1 MAGGMRAVG
10 LWISVAMLAQGM
22 GGDRAGAQQMSL
34 DPERGVITMAPLLE
48 RTTPAVVNISVQSR
62 EAAAEN
68 PLFRD
73 PFFRRFFDLPEQPQA
88 RRAISAGS
96 GVIVDARRGYV
107 LTNHH
112 VVRSAER
119 ITVTLKDRREF
130 QAEMVGSDPATDVA
144 LLRIPAQS
152 LTALPFGD
160 SDRLK
165 VGDLVIAIGN
175 PFGLGQTVTS
185 GIVSALGRGGIT
197 SGNYE
202 DFIQTDA
209 SINPGNSGG
218 ALINSKGDLIGIN
231 TAILAPSGGNVGI
244 GFAVPANMVRSVMD
258 QLLRFGQVK
267 RGRIGVVIQ
276 DLDPEA
282 AEALGLAADA
292 GAMIARVEPGSP
304 AEHAGL
310 RGGDV
315 VLAVDGQP
323 VQGSS
328 ELRNRIGLVEADRS
342 VRLDILR
349 DGRRSRVSVAVTPI
363 AERGAQRHDGAATC
377 RGSAGRDPAR
387 PSGLWAGRGRAGDAG
402 RPQQPGG
409 GGRPAP
415 WRHHPGR
422 GRCRRGLAR
431 RAGARM
437 ARRWPAPHAQPAARQ
452 PAAGAGDRL
461 STGLSQPAAPPTS

>member
-1 MAGGMRAVG
+1 MFGRALRSGLGVMLVAAGLAAVPG
-10 LWISVAMLAQGM
+10 Q
-22 GGDRAGAQQMSL
+22 AQQLSL

-62 EAAAEN
+62 AAVAEN

-130 QAEMVGSDPATDVA
+130 QAELVGSDPATDVA
-144 LLRIPAQS
+144 LLRIPGEA

-160 SDRLK
+160 SEQLK

-185 GIVSALGRGGIT
+185 GIVSALGRSGIEN
-197 SGNYE
+197 GNYE

-218 ALINSKGDLIGIN
+218 ALINSKGELVGIN

-244 GFAVPANMVRSVMD
+244 GFAVPANMARSVME
-258 QLLRFGQVK
+258 QLLRFGQVR

-276 DLDPEA
+276 DLDPAA
-282 AEALGLAADA
+282 AEALGLAADE

-304 AEHAGL
+304 AERAGL

-315 VLAVDGQP
+315 VLSVDGTP
-323 VQGSS
+323 IQGSG
-328 ELRNRIGLVEADRS
+328 ELRNRIALVEADRS
-342 VRLDILR
+342 VRLEVLR
-349 DGRRSRVSVAVTPI
+349 NGRRSQMAVQVAPLP
-363 AERGAQRHDGAATC
+363 AGDGASAAAIERLAGATLGELPPDHPAYGQITGVLVLRVG
-377 RGSAGRDPAR
+377 RGSPAAAL
-387 PSGLWAGRGRAGDAG
+387 GLRRGDLILGVDGTPVASAAELA
-402 RPQQPGG
+402 QALAPGG
-409 GGRPAP
+409 G
-415 WRHHPGR
+415 
-422 GRCRRGLAR
+422 
-431 RAGARM
+431 RATLNVLR
-437 ARRWPAPHAQPAARQ
+437 
-452 PAAGAGDRL
+452 GDRQL
-461 STGLSQPAAPPTS
+461 ALPVG

>member
-1 MAGGMRAVG
+1 M
-10 LWISVAMLAQGM
+10 
-22 GGDRAGAQQMSL
+22 
-34 DPERGVITMAPLLE
+34 
-48 RTTPAVVNISVQSR
+48 
-62 EAAAEN
+62 
-68 PLFRD
+68 
-73 PFFRRFFDLPEQPQA
+73 
-88 RRAISAGS
+88 
-96 GVIVDARRGYV
+96 IVDARRGYV

-119 ITVTLKDRREF
+119 VTVTLKDRREF
-130 QAEMVGSDPATDVA
+130 QAKLVGSDPATDVA
-144 LLRIPAQS
+144 LLRHSRPS
-152 LTALPFGD
+152 RSPHLPFGD

-218 ALINSKGDLIGIN
+218 ALINSKGELVGIN

-244 GFAVPANMVRSVMD
+244 GFAVPANMARSVMD

-276 DLDPEA
+276 DLDPQA
-282 AEALGLAADA
+282 AEALGLAADE

-304 AEHAGL
+304 AERAGL

-323 VQGSS
+323 VQGSG

-342 VRLDILR
+342 VRLEILR
-349 DGRRSRVSVAVTPI
+349 DGRRSRVDGRRDTDGHGRNRLPATHTAARRGACWTNSRPTIRPMARSTGVLVAQFARSSQAAAAGLRRGDVILGVDGAAVGSIGELARALPPDGGRADRRTCCAAADSWPWSS
-363 AERGAQRHDGAATC
+363 AERGIATRRIAAAYIWLHLNGVSGSSRAERRSGAT
-377 RGSAGRDPAR
+377 
-387 PSGLWAGRGRAGDAG
+387 
-402 RPQQPGG
+402 
-409 GGRPAP
+409 
-415 WRHHPGR
+415 
-422 GRCRRGLAR
+422 RR
-431 RAGARM
+431 
-437 ARRWPAPHAQPAARQ
+437 
-452 PAAGAGDRL
+452 
-461 STGLSQPAAPPTS
+461 T

>member
-1 MAGGMRAVG
+1 MAASGRTIGRIVVA
-10 LWISVAMLAQGM
+10 AMLAVAAM
-22 GGDRAGAQQMSL
+22 PAPAGAQQMSL

-48 RTTPAVVNISVQSR
+48 RATPAVVNISVQSR
-62 EAAAEN
+62 EAGAEN

-96 GVIVDARRGYV
+96 GVIVDARRGHV

-112 VVRSAER
+112 VVRGAER

-130 QAEMVGSDPATDVA
+130 PAEMVGSDPATDVA
-144 LLRIPAQS
+144 LLRIAAQS

-218 ALINSKGDLIGIN
+218 ALINSKGELIGIN
-231 TAILAPSGGNVGI
+231 TAILAPNGGNVGI
-244 GFAVPANMVRSVMD
+244 GFAVPAAMVKGVMD

-276 DLDPEA
+276 DLDPDA
-282 AEALGLAADA
+282 AAALGLAADE

-304 AEHAGL
+304 AERAGL

-315 VLAVDGQP
+315 VLAVDGQQ

-328 ELRNRIGLVEADRS
+328 ELRNRIGMVEADRS

-349 DGRRSRVSVAVTPI
+349 DGRRSRIAVTVTPI
-363 AERGAQRHDGAATC
+363 AAA
-377 RGSAGRDPAR
+377 A
-387 PSGLWAGRGRAGDAG
+387 
-402 RPQQPGG
+402 
-409 GGRPAP
+409 
-415 WRHHPGR
+415 
-422 GRCRRGLAR
+422 
-431 RAGARM
+431 
-437 ARRWPAPHAQPAARQ
+437 
-452 PAAGAGDRL
+452 
-461 STGLSQPAAPPTS
+461 AAPPELNGAVLGEIPPGHPAYGQIEGVLVAQVARNSRAAALGLRRGDIILGVDGEPVRSAEELAEALPQDGRRLTLNLLRGGRQLALVIG

>member
-1 MAGGMRAVG
+1 MAASGRTIGRIVVA
-10 LWISVAMLAQGM
+10 AMLAVAAM
-22 GGDRAGAQQMSL
+22 PAPAGAQQMSL

-48 RTTPAVVNISVQSR
+48 RATPAVVNISVQSR
-62 EAAAEN
+62 EAGAEN

-96 GVIVDARRGYV
+96 GVIVDARRGHV

-112 VVRSAER
+112 VVRGAER

-130 QAEMVGSDPATDVA
+130 PAEMVGSDPATDVA

-218 ALINSKGDLIGIN
+218 ALINSKGELIGIN
-231 TAILAPSGGNVGI
+231 TAILAPNGGNVGI
-244 GFAVPANMVRSVMD
+244 GFAVPAAMVKGVMD

-276 DLDPEA
+276 DLDPDA
-282 AEALGLAADA
+282 AAALGLAADE

-304 AEHAGL
+304 AERAGL

-315 VLAVDGQP
+315 VLAVDGQQ

-328 ELRNRIGLVEADRS
+328 ELRNRIGMVEADRS

-349 DGRRSRVSVAVTPI
+349 DGRRSRIAVTVTPI
-363 AERGAQRHDGAATC
+363 AAA
-377 RGSAGRDPAR
+377 
-387 PSGLWAGRGRAGDAG
+387 
-402 RPQQPGG
+402 
-409 GGRPAP
+409 
-415 WRHHPGR
+415 
-422 GRCRRGLAR
+422 
-431 RAGARM
+431 
-437 ARRWPAPHAQPAARQ
+437 AA
-452 PAAGAGDRL
+452 A
-461 STGLSQPAAPPTS
+461 AAPPELNGAVLGEIPPGHPAYGQIEGVLVAQVARNSRAAALGLRRGDIILGVDGEPVRSAEELAEALPQDGRRLTLNLLRGGRQLALVIG

>member
-1 MAGGMRAVG
+1 MACGRRAVG
-10 LWISVAMLAQGM
+10 RCIGVALLAGSLV
-22 GGDRAGAQQMSL
+22 GGHAGAQQMSL

-62 EAAAEN
+62 ETTAEN

-73 PFFRRFFDLPEQPQA
+73 PFFRRFFDLPQQPQE

-112 VVRSAER
+112 VVRAAER

-130 QAEMVGSDPATDVA
+130 QAELVGSDPATDVA
-144 LLRIPAQS
+144 LLKIPVQS

-160 SDRLK
+160 SDRLE

-218 ALINSKGDLIGIN
+218 ALINSKGELIGIN
-231 TAILAPSGGNVGI
+231 SAILAPNGGNIGI
-244 GFAVPANMVRSVMD
+244 GFAVPAAMARGVMD
-258 QLLRFGQVK
+258 QLLRFGAVK

-276 DLDPEA
+276 DLDPGA
-282 AEALGLAADA
+282 AEALGLAVDA

-304 AEHAGL
+304 AERAGL

-315 VLAVDGQP
+315 VLAVDGQR

-349 DGRRSRVSVAVTPI
+349 DGRRSRVAVMVMPI
-363 AERGAQRHDGAATC
+363 AAAADAATVPQLAGAALGELPPGHPAYGQVEGVLVARVARNSPAAAMGLRRGDVILGVDGAAVSSPDELARAWPNDGRRLTLNLL
-377 RGSAGRDPAR
+377 RGSR
-387 PSGLWAGRGRAGDAG
+387 
-402 RPQQPGG
+402 Q
-409 GGRPAP
+409 
-415 WRHHPGR
+415 
-422 GRCRRGLAR
+422 LALVI
-431 RAGARM
+431 G
-437 ARRWPAPHAQPAARQ
+437 
-452 PAAGAGDRL
+452 
-461 STGLSQPAAPPTS
+461 

>member
-1 MAGGMRAVG
+1 MAGRMQAFG
-10 LWISVAMLAQGM
+10 LAFGAAMLACCLSPH
-22 GGDRAGAQQMSL
+22 RASAQQMSL

-62 EAAAEN
+62 QAADEN

-112 VVRSAER
+112 VVRSADR
-119 ITVTLKDRREF
+119 VTVTLKDRREF
-130 QAEMVGSDPATDVA
+130 QARLVGSDPATDVA
-144 LLRIPAQS
+144 LLEIPAQS

-218 ALINSKGDLIGIN
+218 ALINSKGELIGIN
-231 TAILAPSGGNVGI
+231 TAILAPNGGNVGI
-244 GFAVPANMVRSVMD
+244 GFAVPAAMVRGVMD

-276 DLDPEA
+276 DLDPQA
-282 AEALGLAADA
+282 AEALGLSADE
-292 GAMIARVEPGSP
+292 GAMIARVEPGSS
-304 AEHAGL
+304 AERAGL

-315 VLAVDGQP
+315 VLAVDGQS
-323 VQGSS
+323 VRGAS
-328 ELRNRIGLVEADRS
+328 ELRNRIGLVEADRN
-342 VRLDILR
+342 VRLDLLR
-349 DGRRSRVSVAVTPI
+349 DGRRIRASVTVTPI
-363 AERGAQRHDGAATC
+363 SADEADAATIPRLAGAVLEDLPPDHPAYGQITGVLVTRIARNSRAAAAGLRRGDVILGVDGAAVGSIGELARALPADGGRLTVNVL
-377 RGSAGRDPAR
+377 RGS
-387 PSGLWAGRGRAGDAG
+387 
-402 RPQQPGG
+402 
-409 GGRPAP
+409 
-415 WRHHPGR
+415 
-422 GRCRRGLAR
+422 
-431 RAGARM
+431 
-437 ARRWPAPHAQPAARQ
+437 RQ
-452 PAAGAGDRL
+452 LNLVVG
-461 STGLSQPAAPPTS
+461 

>member
-1 MAGGMRAVG
+1 MVGGMRAVG
-10 LWISVAMLAQGM
+10 QRIGVAMLALCM
-22 GGDRAGAQQMSL
+22 VESPADAQQMSL

-48 RTTPAVVNISVQSR
+48 RTTPAVVNISVQGR

-73 PFFRRFFDLPEQPQA
+73 PFFRRFFDLPDRPQE

-96 GVIVDARRGYV
+96 GVIVDARSGYV

-130 QAEMVGSDPATDVA
+130 QAELVGTDPATDVA
-144 LLRIPAQS
+144 LLKIPAQS

-160 SDRLK
+160 SEQLK

-218 ALINSKGDLIGIN
+218 ALINSKGELIGIN

-244 GFAVPANMVRSVMD
+244 GFAVPAEMVRGVMD
-258 QLLRFGQVK
+258 QLLRFGEVR

-276 DLDPEA
+276 DLDPDA
-282 AEALGLAADA
+282 AEALGLASAE

-304 AEHAGL
+304 AERAGL

-342 VRLDILR
+342 VRLDVLR
-349 DGRRSRVSVAVTPI
+349 NGKRSRVAVTLTPI
-363 AERGAQRHDGAATC
+363 PDAA
-377 RGSAGRDPAR
+377 
-387 PSGLWAGRGRAGDAG
+387 
-402 RPQQPGG
+402 
-409 GGRPAP
+409 
-415 WRHHPGR
+415 
-422 GRCRRGLAR
+422 
-431 RAGARM
+431 
-437 ARRWPAPHAQPAARQ
+437 
-452 PAAGAGDRL
+452 PAAGTVPQLAGATLGELAPGHPAYGRVAGVL
-461 STGLSQPAAPPTS
+461 VTQVARASPAAAAGLRRGDIILGVDGLAVSSIDELAQALPVGGRRLTLNLLRGSRQLALVIG

>member
-10 LWISVAMLAQGM
+10 LWIGVAMLAQGM

-130 QAEMVGSDPATDVA
+130 QAELVGSDPATDVA

-304 AEHAGL
+304 AERAGL

-363 AERGAQRHDGAATC
+363 AAAAATATTAPQLAGAAL
-377 RGSAGRDPAR
+377 GEIPPGHPAYGQVEGVLVTQVAR
-387 PSGLWAGRGRAGDAG
+387 NSPAAAVG
-402 RPQQPGG
+402 
-409 GGRPAP
+409 PAP
-415 WRHHPGR
+415 RRHHPGR

-431 RAGARM
+431 RAGA
-437 ARRWPAPHAQPAARQ
+437 AHGPAT
-452 PAAGAGDRL
+452 AGA
-461 STGLSQPAAPPTS
+461 

>member
-1 MAGGMRAVG
+1 MFGRALRSGLGVMLVAAGLAAVPG
-10 LWISVAMLAQGM
+10 Q
-22 GGDRAGAQQMSL
+22 AQQLSL

-62 EAAAEN
+62 AAVAEN

-130 QAEMVGSDPATDVA
+130 QAELVGSDPATDVA
-144 LLRIPAQS
+144 LLRIPGEA

-160 SDRLK
+160 SEQLK

-185 GIVSALGRGGIT
+185 GIVSALGRSGIEN
-197 SGNYE
+197 GNYE

-218 ALINSKGDLIGIN
+218 ALINSKGELVGIN

-244 GFAVPANMVRSVMD
+244 GFAVPANMARSVME
-258 QLLRFGQVK
+258 QLLRFGQVR

-276 DLDPEA
+276 DLEPAA
-282 AEALGLAADA
+282 AEALGLAADE

-304 AEHAGL
+304 AERAGL

-315 VLAVDGQP
+315 VLSVDGTP
-323 VQGSS
+323 IQGSG
-328 ELRNRIGLVEADRS
+328 ELRNRIALVEADRS
-342 VRLDILR
+342 VRLEVLR
-349 DGRRSRVSVAVTPI
+349 NGRRSQIAVQVAPLPAGGDSAAPIERLAGATLGELPPDHPAYGRVSGVLVL
-363 AERGAQRHDGAATC
+363 RVS
-377 RGSAGRDPAR
+377 RGSPAAAI
-387 PSGLWAGRGRAGDAG
+387 GLRRGDLILGVDGTPVGSAAELA
-402 RPQQPGG
+402 QALAPGG
-409 GGRPAP
+409 G
-415 WRHHPGR
+415 
-422 GRCRRGLAR
+422 
-431 RAGARM
+431 RATLNILR
-437 ARRWPAPHAQPAARQ
+437 
-452 PAAGAGDRL
+452 GDRQL
-461 STGLSQPAAPPTS
+461 ALAVG

>member
-1 MAGGMRAVG
+1 MTEGLRPVG
-10 LWISVAMLAQGM
+10 VRIGTALLAMVLVVGPA
-22 GGDRAGAQQMSL
+22 AAQQLSW

-62 EAAAEN
+62 AAVAES

-73 PFFRRFFDLPEQPQA
+73 PFFRRFFDLPEQPQT

-112 VVRSAER
+112 VVQSAER

-130 QAEMVGSDPATDVA
+130 QAELVGSDPATDVA
-144 LLRIPAQS
+144 LLRIPAES

-160 SDRLK
+160 SEQLK
-165 VGDLVIAIGN
+165 VGDLVVAIGN

-185 GIVSALGRGGIT
+185 GIVSALGRSGIE

-218 ALINSKGDLIGIN
+218 ALINSKGELVGIN

-244 GFAVPANMVRSVMD
+244 GFAVPANMARSVMA
-258 QLLRFGQVK
+258 QLLRFGHVR

-276 DLDPEA
+276 DLDPDA
-282 AEALGLAADA
+282 ARSLGLAADE

-304 AEHAGL
+304 AARAGL
-310 RGGDV
+310 RDGDV
-315 VLAVDGQP
+315 VLAVDGAP
-323 VQGSS
+323 IRGSG
-328 ELRNRIGLVEADRS
+328 ELRNRIGLVEADRTVS
-342 VRLDILR
+342 LELLR
-349 DGRRSRVSVAVTPI
+349 DGRRRQLSVKVEPVAA
-363 AERGAQRHDGAATC
+363 AEPAATVAPQLAGATLSDLPPGHPAYGRIGGVLVVRVA
-377 RGSAGRDPAR
+377 RGSPAAAAG
-387 PSGLWAGRGRAGDAG
+387 L
-402 RPQQPGG
+402 
-409 GGRPAP
+409 
-415 WRHHPGR
+415 
-422 GRCRRGLAR
+422 RRGDLIMGVAGVPVGSVDELN
-431 RAGARM
+431 RALPRSGERATLNLLR
-437 ARRWPAPHAQPAARQ
+437 
-452 PAAGAGDRL
+452 GDREL
-461 STGLSQPAAPPTS
+461 AVVID

>member
-1 MAGGMRAVG
+1 MAAVG
-10 LWISVAMLAQGM
+10 GRTVRLLIGVALVAASLA
-22 GGDRAGAQQMSL
+22 AGAAAQQLSL

-48 RTTPAVVNISVQSR
+48 RTTPAVVNISVQSH
-62 EAAAEN
+62 AAVAEN

-73 PFFRRFFDLPEQPQA
+73 PFFRRFFDLPEQPQT

-130 QAEMVGSDPATDVA
+130 RAELVGSDPATDVA
-144 LLRIPAQS
+144 LLRIPAES
-152 LTALPFGD
+152 LTPLPFGD

-185 GIVSALGRGGIT
+185 GIVSALGRSGIE

-218 ALINSKGDLIGIN
+218 ALINSKGELVGIN

-244 GFAVPANMVRSVMD
+244 GFAVPANMARSVME
-258 QLLRFGQVK
+258 QLLRFGQVR

-276 DLDPEA
+276 DLDPAA
-282 AEALGLAADA
+282 AEALGLAADE

-304 AEHAGL
+304 AERAGL

-315 VLAVDGQP
+315 VLAVDGTP
-323 VQGSS
+323 VQGSGA
-328 ELRNRIGLVEADRS
+328 LRNRIGLVEADRS
-342 VRLDILR
+342 VDLEILR
-349 DGRRSRVSVAVTPI
+349 DGRRRRIAVQVVPVAET
-363 AERGAQRHDGAATC
+363 GAPAVVPQLAGATLGELPPDHPAYGQIVGVLVLQVA
-377 RGSAGRDPAR
+377 RGSPAAAV
-387 PSGLWAGRGRAGDAG
+387 GL
-402 RPQQPGG
+402 
-409 GGRPAP
+409 
-415 WRHHPGR
+415 
-422 GRCRRGLAR
+422 RRGDLILGVDGTPVGSVQELAQALPQEGV
-431 RAGARM
+431 RATVNLLRGN
-437 ARRWPAPHAQPAARQ
+437 RQ
-452 PAAGAGDRL
+452 LALVIG
-461 STGLSQPAAPPTS
+461 

>member
-1 MAGGMRAVG
+1 MAASGRTIGRSIVA
-10 LWISVAMLAQGM
+10 AMLAVAAM
-22 GGDRAGAQQMSL
+22 SAAAGAQQMSL

-48 RTTPAVVNISVQSR
+48 RATPAVVNISVQSR
-62 EAAAEN
+62 EAGAEN

-112 VVRSAER
+112 VVRGAER
-119 ITVTLKDRREF
+119 ITVTLKDRRDF
-130 QAEMVGSDPATDVA
+130 AAEMVGSDPATDVA

-218 ALINSKGDLIGIN
+218 ALINSKGELIGIN
-231 TAILAPSGGNVGI
+231 TAILAPNGGNVGI
-244 GFAVPANMVRSVMD
+244 GFAVPATMVKGVMD

-267 RGRIGVVIQ
+267 RGQIGVVIQ
-276 DLDPEA
+276 DLDPDA
-282 AEALGLAADA
+282 AAALGLAADE

-304 AEHAGL
+304 AERAGL

-328 ELRNRIGLVEADRS
+328 ELRNRIGMVEADRS

-349 DGRRSRVSVAVTPI
+349 DGRRSRIAVTVTPI
-363 AERGAQRHDGAATC
+363 AAA
-377 RGSAGRDPAR
+377 A
-387 PSGLWAGRGRAGDAG
+387 
-402 RPQQPGG
+402 
-409 GGRPAP
+409 
-415 WRHHPGR
+415 
-422 GRCRRGLAR
+422 
-431 RAGARM
+431 
-437 ARRWPAPHAQPAARQ
+437 
-452 PAAGAGDRL
+452 
-461 STGLSQPAAPPTS
+461 AAPPQLDGAVLGEIPAGHPAYGQIEGVLVAQVARNSRAAALGLRRGDIILGVDGEPVRSAEELAQALPQDGRRLTLNLLRGGRQLALVIG

>member
-1 MAGGMRAVG
+1 MFGRALRSGLGVMLVAAGLAAVPG
-10 LWISVAMLAQGM
+10 Q
-22 GGDRAGAQQMSL
+22 AQQLSL

-62 EAAAEN
+62 AAVAEN

-130 QAEMVGSDPATDVA
+130 QAELVGSDPATDVA
-144 LLRIPAQS
+144 LLRIPGEA

-160 SDRLK
+160 SEQLK

-185 GIVSALGRGGIT
+185 GIVSALGRSGIEN
-197 SGNYE
+197 GNYE

-218 ALINSKGDLIGIN
+218 ALINSKGELVGIN

-244 GFAVPANMVRSVMD
+244 GFAVPANMARSVME
-258 QLLRFGQVK
+258 QLLRFGQVR

-276 DLDPEA
+276 DLEPAA
-282 AEALGLAADA
+282 AEALGLAADE

-304 AEHAGL
+304 AERAGL

-315 VLAVDGQP
+315 VLSVDGTP
-323 VQGSS
+323 IQGSG
-328 ELRNRIGLVEADRS
+328 ELRNRIALVEADRS
-342 VRLDILR
+342 VRLEVLR
-349 DGRRSRVSVAVTPI
+349 NGRRSQMAVQVAPLP
-363 AERGAQRHDGAATC
+363 AGDGASAAAIERLAGATLGELPPDHPAYGQITGVLVLRVG
-377 RGSAGRDPAR
+377 RGSPAAAL
-387 PSGLWAGRGRAGDAG
+387 GLRRGDLILGVDGTPVASAAELA
-402 RPQQPGG
+402 QALAPGG
-409 GGRPAP
+409 G
-415 WRHHPGR
+415 
-422 GRCRRGLAR
+422 
-431 RAGARM
+431 RATLNVLR
-437 ARRWPAPHAQPAARQ
+437 
-452 PAAGAGDRL
+452 GDRQL
-461 STGLSQPAAPPTS
+461 ALPVG

>member
-1 MAGGMRAVG
+1 MAVRRAVG
-10 LWISVAMLAQGM
+10 FGIGVAVSAALLA
-22 GGDRAGAQQMSL
+22 AGPVAAQQPAL
-34 DPERGVITMAPLLE
+34 DPERGVMTMAPLLE

-62 EAAAEN
+62 TAVAEN

-73 PFFRRFFDLPEQPQA
+73 PFFRRFFDMPEQPQT
-88 RRAISAGS
+88 RRAVSAGS
-96 GVIVDARRGYV
+96 GVIVDSRRGYV

-112 VVRSAER
+112 VVRAAER

-130 QAEMVGSDPATDVA
+130 QAELVGSDPATDVA
-144 LLRIPAQS
+144 LLRIAAES
-152 LTALPFGD
+152 LSALPFGD

-185 GIVSALGRGGIT
+185 GIVSALGRSGIE

-218 ALINSKGDLIGIN
+218 ALINSKGELIGIN

-244 GFAVPANMVRSVMD
+244 GFAVPANMARSVME
-258 QLLRFGQVK
+258 QLLRFGEVR

-276 DLDPEA
+276 DLDPDA
-282 AEALGLAADA
+282 AAALGLAADE

-304 AEHAGL
+304 AERAGL

-315 VLAVDGQP
+315 VLSVDGTS
-323 VQGSS
+323 VQGSG

-342 VRLDILR
+342 VGLEILR
-349 DGRRSRVSVAVTPI
+349 DGRRRRVEVQVVPLA
-363 AERGAQRHDGAATC
+363 AAGAATAAAPQLAGATLGELTPDHPAYGRIAGVLVVQVARDSRAAAAGLR
-377 RGSAGRDPAR
+377 RGDVILGVDGTAVGSVAELAR
-387 PSGLWAGRGRAGDAG
+387 ALP
-402 RPQQPGG
+402 PGG
-409 GGRPAP
+409 ARATLNLL
-415 WRHHPGR
+415 R
-422 GRCRRGLAR
+422 GNRQLAL
-431 RAGARM
+431 AVG
-437 ARRWPAPHAQPAARQ
+437 
-452 PAAGAGDRL
+452 
-461 STGLSQPAAPPTS
+461 

>member
-1 MAGGMRAVG
+1 MFGRALRSGLGVMLVAAGLAAVPG
-10 LWISVAMLAQGM
+10 Q
-22 GGDRAGAQQMSL
+22 AQQLSL

-62 EAAAEN
+62 AAVAEN

-130 QAEMVGSDPATDVA
+130 QAELVGSDPATDVA
-144 LLRIPAQS
+144 LLRIPGEA

-160 SDRLK
+160 SEQLK

-185 GIVSALGRGGIT
+185 GIVSALGRSGIEN
-197 SGNYE
+197 GNYE

-218 ALINSKGDLIGIN
+218 ALINSKGELVGIN
-231 TAILAPSGGNVGI
+231 TAILAPGGGNVGI
-244 GFAVPANMVRSVMD
+244 GFAVPANMARSVME
-258 QLLRFGQVK
+258 QLLRFGQVR

-276 DLDPEA
+276 DLEPAA
-282 AEALGLAADA
+282 AEALGLAADE

-304 AEHAGL
+304 AERAGL

-315 VLAVDGQP
+315 VLSVDGTP
-323 VQGSS
+323 IQGSG
-328 ELRNRIGLVEADRS
+328 ELRNRIALVEADRS
-342 VRLDILR
+342 VRLEVLR
-349 DGRRSRVSVAVTPI
+349 NGRRSQMAVQVAPLP
-363 AERGAQRHDGAATC
+363 AGDGAAAAAIERLAGATLGELPPDHPAYGQITGVLVLRVG
-377 RGSAGRDPAR
+377 RGSPAAAL
-387 PSGLWAGRGRAGDAG
+387 GLRRGDLILGVDGTPVASAAELA
-402 RPQQPGG
+402 QALAPGG
-409 GGRPAP
+409 G
-415 WRHHPGR
+415 
-422 GRCRRGLAR
+422 
-431 RAGARM
+431 RATLNVLR
-437 ARRWPAPHAQPAARQ
+437 
-452 PAAGAGDRL
+452 GDRQL
-461 STGLSQPAAPPTS
+461 ALPVG